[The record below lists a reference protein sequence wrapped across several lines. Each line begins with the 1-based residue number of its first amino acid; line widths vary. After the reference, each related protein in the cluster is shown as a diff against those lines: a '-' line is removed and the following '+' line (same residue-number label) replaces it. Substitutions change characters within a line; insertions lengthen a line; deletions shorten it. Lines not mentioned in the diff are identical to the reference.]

1 MSRLF
6 YMDYTKGEIFK
17 SEAAYKDKKLP
28 NALTVHAFKQPAE
41 MHKIHQY
48 FLEVDIN
55 KTKLETQ
62 KYEKE
67 LGMVQK
73 VTKKR
78 RAYGTN

>member
-1 MSRLF
+1 
-6 YMDYTKGEIFK
+6 MDYSKGEIFK
-17 SEAAYKDKKLP
+17 SEAVYKDKKLP
-28 NALTVHAFKQPAE
+28 NALTVHAFKKPAE

-67 LGMVQK
+67 LAK
-73 VTKKR
+73 VRKFTKKQ
-78 RAYGTN
+78 RAYGPS